1 MGFLRFTF
9 LFFPCWGSKPQ
20 VQRTPGSPLSM
31 KEIQPGFL
39 RSFHK
44 RRISGQSTSQKQK
57 KSPSNK
63 NLTNLKSTDT
73 ERCLAGKNNRGGQ
86 TSKASQARRW

>member
-1 MGFLRFTF
+1 MNKQYSVKKWVVSIMGFLRFTF

-20 VQRTPGSPLSM
+20 VQNTPGSPLSM
-31 KEIQPGFL
+31 KEIQPRFL

-57 KSPSNK
+57 EKVPNQQK
-63 NLTNLKSTDT
+63 PHKP
-73 ERCLAGKNNRGGQ
+73 KVH
-86 TSKASQARRW
+86 